1 MKKKYLILSVFA
13 IVFSACETDF
23 DVNADWE
30 ETTVVFGLLD
40 ASKDIQFIKINK
52 AFLGEADA
60 YNMAS
65 ISDSF
70 NYNPEDIIVTLHKLT
85 SSGDTIF
92 LGNWPKNF
100 RDTIINKA
108 ILIVNGDSIEPIF
121 ATDNN
126 IIYYLKTPDGLTA
139 YQSFNNPFSYV
150 LTVENIKSGNI
161 ISSSTSLIGDFE
173 FDDFTGLT
181 GSIGNPGGPVLFPF
195 YNFVNGEN
203 VGIKQFYWE
212 DYSDEQA
219 FNYQFCLKFNYNED
233 GGDTLSLLWQ
243 KPLLDKTVSNLAITG
258 NGFFNFLENNLKD
271 NGSERKFL
279 SIEIEMTVGSQDL
292 DTYRLINEEITGI
305 VQQRPLFT
313 NINNGIGLF
322 SSRNSILISDLGLNL
337 TTLDYLKSSDGLD
350 RNFQ

>member
-1 MKKKYLILSVFA
+1 MKKKYLILSFLA
-13 IVFSACETDF
+13 IVFTACETDF
-23 DVNADWE
+23 DVNAEWK

-52 AFLGEADA
+52 TFLGEADA

-70 NYNPEDIIVTLHKLT
+70 NYYPEDIIVMLHKLN

-92 LGNWPKNF
+92 LGNWPKVL

-108 ILIVNGDSIEPIF
+108 ILIEDGDPVF

-126 IIYYLKTPDGLTA
+126 IVYYLKTPDGLTA

-161 ISSSTSLIGDFE
+161 ISSSTSLIGDFA

-181 GSIGNPGGPVLFPF
+181 GSIANPGSAVLFSF
-195 YNFVNGEN
+195 YNLNNGEN
-203 VGIKQFYWE
+203 VGIKKFNWR
-212 DYSDEQA
+212 DYSDKQA

-233 GGDTLSLLWQ
+233 GGDTLSILWQ
-243 KPLLDKTVSNLAITG
+243 RPLLDETVSNLTILG
-258 NGFFNFLENNLKD
+258 SEFFNFLENNLI
-271 NGSERKFL
+271 NNAAERHFL
-279 SIEIEMTVGSQDL
+279 SIEIQMTVGSQDL
-292 DTYRLINEEITGI
+292 DTYRQINEEITGI

-322 SSRNSILISDLGLNL
+322 SSRNSILISNLGLSPN
-337 TTLDYLKSSDGLD
+337 TLDYLKSSDGLN
-350 RNFQ
+350 RNFK

>member
-1 MKKKYLILSVFA
+1 MKKIYLILSVFA
-13 IVFSACETDF
+13 IVFTACETDF
-23 DVNADWE
+23 DVNAEWE

-52 AFLGEADA
+52 AFLGDADA

-70 NYNPEDIIVTLHKLT
+70 NYNSEDIIVTLHKLN
-85 SSGDTIF
+85 SNGDTILF
-92 LGNWPKNF
+92 GEWPKTL
-100 RDTIINKA
+100 RDTIIDKA
-108 ILIVNGDSIEPIF
+108 ILIDNGDAIYPIF

-126 IIYYLKTPDGLTA
+126 IIYFLKTPGGLNA
-139 YQSFNNPFSYV
+139 YQSYKNPYIYV

-161 ISSSTSLIGDFE
+161 ISSNTSLIGDFE

-181 GSIGNPGGPVLFPF
+181 GSIGNPGPPVSFPF

-203 VGIKQFYWE
+203 VGIKQFYWQ
-212 DYSDEQA
+212 DYNDDQA
-219 FNYQFCLKFNYNED
+219 FNYQFCLKFNYKED
-233 GGDTLSLLWQ
+233 DGDTLTLLWQ
-243 KPLLDKTVSNLAITG
+243 KPLLDNAVLTLAITG
-258 NGFFNFLENNLKD
+258 NGFFNFLKNNLKN
-271 NGSERKFL
+271 NGSEREFL

-322 SSRNSILISDLGLNL
+322 SSRNSILISDLGLNPE
-337 TTLDYLKSSDGLD
+337 TLDYLKSSDGLN
-350 RNFQ
+350 RNFK

>member
-1 MKKKYLILSVFA
+1 MKKIYLILSVFA
-13 IVFSACETDF
+13 IVFTACETDF
-23 DVNADWE
+23 DVNAEWK

-40 ASKDIQFIKINK
+40 AAKDIQFIKINK

-70 NYNPEDIIVTLHKLT
+70 NYNSEDIIVTLHKLK
-85 SSGDTIF
+85 SNGDTIV
-92 LGNWPKNF
+92 LGDWPKVLS
-100 RDTIINKA
+100 DTI
-108 ILIVNGDSIEPIF
+108 LIEDGVTIDPIF
-121 ATDNN
+121 STDNN

-161 ISSSTSLIGDFE
+161 ISSSTSLIGNFE

-233 GGDTLSLLWQ
+233 GGDTLSVIWNNL
-243 KPLLDKTVSNLAITG
+243 LLDKKTNNLAITG
-258 NGFFNFLENNLKD
+258 NGFFNFLENNLKS

-337 TTLDYLKSSDGLD
+337 ATLDYLKSTDGLN
-350 RNFQ
+350 RNFK

>member
-1 MKKKYLILSVFA
+1 MKKIYLILSVFA
-13 IVFSACETDF
+13 IVFVACETDF
-23 DVNADWE
+23 DVNAEWK

-52 AFLGEADA
+52 AFLGDADA

-70 NYNPEDIIVTLHKLT
+70 NYNSEDIIVTLHKLN
-85 SSGDTIF
+85 SNGDTILF
-92 LGNWPKNF
+92 GEWPKTL
-100 RDTIINKA
+100 RDTIIDKA
-108 ILIVNGDSIEPIF
+108 ILIDNGDPIDPVF

-126 IIYYLKTPDGLTA
+126 IIYYLETNGGLDDSKI
-139 YQSFNNPFSYV
+139 YS

-161 ISSSTSLIGDFE
+161 VSSSTSLITHFE
-173 FDDFTGLT
+173 FNDFDGLT
-181 GSIGNPGGPVLFPF
+181 GSISNPDPVSFAF
-195 YNFVNGEN
+195 YNLNNGVN
-203 VGIKQFYWE
+203 VGFKQFYWD
-212 DYSDEQA
+212 DYNDQKA

-233 GGDTLSLLWQ
+233 GGDTLSILWE
-243 KPLLDKTVSNLAITG
+243 KPLLDKDVKEIALTG
-258 NGFFNFLENNLKD
+258 TEFFNFLENNLKN

-322 SSRNSILISDLGLNL
+322 SSRNSILIRGLGLNSE
-337 TTLDYLKSSDGLD
+337 TLKYLKSTDGLN